1 MGYTYKQ
8 KILLIK
14 KIIHRY
20 QCASYLID
28 CMNYDNHYASHT
40 LSVREAPVH
49 SVSYYYN
56 NRIDKIDE
64 AKRLIYLINQIF
76 VLIGKESEAII
87 RHDFMMYDKEWYL
100 DYYSKATYY
109 RKRKEAIEQFVK
121 YLLVF
126 LEF

>member
-1 MGYTYKQ
+1 
-8 KILLIK
+8 
-14 KIIHRY
+14 
-20 QCASYLID
+20 
-28 CMNYDNHYASHT
+28 
-40 LSVREAPVH
+40 
-49 SVSYYYN
+49 VSYYYN
-56 NRIDKIDE
+56 KRIDKIDE